1 MKQFIFCFILLICF
15 SSISFSQ
22 SNKTG
27 LGIIVGEPT
36 GVTFKYWLDK
46 TSAIDAA
53 AAWSFTSPG
62 AFHIHADYLLHSFDL
77 FTVSGGGRVPLYYG
91 IGGRLKFVSDN
102 TRLGIRVPVGLEYI
116 FPDGKFDIFLE
127 VVPLL
132 DIAPETNFT
141 LNAALGARYFF

>member
-1 MKQFIFCFILLICF
+1 MKQLIISFVLLICF
-15 SSISFSQ
+15 STISLSQ
-22 SNKTG
+22 SNKAG

-53 AAWSFTSPG
+53 AAWSFTNPG
-62 AFHIHADYLLHSFDL
+62 AFHIHADYLLHSFNL

-91 IGGRLKFVSDN
+91 IGVRIKFVSDN
-102 TRLGIRVPVGLEYI
+102 TRLGIRIPVGLEYI
-116 FPDGKFDIFLE
+116 FPDRKFDLFLE

-132 DIAPETNFT
+132 DIAPKTDFT